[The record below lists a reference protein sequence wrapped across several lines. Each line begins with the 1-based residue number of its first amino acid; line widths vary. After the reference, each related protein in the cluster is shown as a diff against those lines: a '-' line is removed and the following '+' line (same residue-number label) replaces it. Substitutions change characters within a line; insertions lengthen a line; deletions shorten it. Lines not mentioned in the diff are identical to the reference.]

1 MKADEQERLQNASA
15 ALDEAL
21 QTAHA
26 GLSSIAIDG
35 YCNAYNVNRDL
46 LLRYLEGYVTCVNNR
61 YYCSE
66 WVERAQAEDYDLR
79 AREFFGG
86 PLYREIRAAKKT
98 KKVKKVDKT

>member
-21 QTAHA
+21 QTAHS
-26 GLSSIAIDG
+26 GLSDTAIDG
-35 YCNAYNVNRDL
+35 YCKAYSVERDL
-46 LLRYLEGYVTCVNNR
+46 LLRFLEGYVTEVNGR
-61 YYCSE
+61 YYASE
-66 WVERAQAEDYDLR
+66 WVERAQSEEYDLR

-98 KKVKKVDKT
+98 KKASKS

>member
-35 YCNAYNVNRDL
+35 YCKAYNVERDL
-46 LLRYLEGYVTCVNNR
+46 LLRYLEGYIAKVNGR
-61 YYCSE
+61 YYASE
-66 WVERAQAEDYDLR
+66 WIDRAQAEDYDLR

-98 KKVKKVDKT
+98 KKMKKS